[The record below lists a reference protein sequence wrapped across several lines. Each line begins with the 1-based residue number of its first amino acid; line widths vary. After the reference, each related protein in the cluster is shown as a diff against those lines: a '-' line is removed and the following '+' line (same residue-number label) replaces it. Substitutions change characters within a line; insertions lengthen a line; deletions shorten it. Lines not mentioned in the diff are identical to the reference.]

1 MKDTSKRAHEPWK
14 AFQARQRNQDIKRDA
29 VLQTA
34 AHMFLEQGY
43 RRTSMSELAKRL
55 QITKPAL
62 YYYFRNKEE
71 LLVECYRAG
80 ITLIEILLDKALV
93 SQGTG
98 LDKVKVY
105 IEAYAKS
112 VVLHDFG
119 RCVSMLDENEL
130 SSETRKLVRALK
142 RRIDASIRGYIE
154 EGIADKSIAL
164 AMPSWPLS
172 PCQAQSTGSEPGTNL
187 PALSA
192 GWRSP
197 ATSLISS
204 RKDFVTAPQP
214 NADAA
219 RPRQRPSRIRAN
231 PLRPAPR
238 KHRVDFLT
246 LRSVFFSS
254 GPEQPLFF
262 PSNVMLFPARRSSLP
277 AKEITCNI
285 CRSATPDSIRESN
298 DWNNKDER
306 VNPCAY

>member
-1 MKDTSKRAHEPWK
+1 MKEASKRAHEPWK

-34 AHMFLEQGY
+34 AQMVLEQGY

-93 SQGTG
+93 SRGTG

-130 SSETRKLVRALK
+130 SSETRKQVRALK

-154 EGIADKSIAL
+154 EGIADKSITPCDPKL
-164 AMPSWPLS
+164 ASFAMSGAINWIGTWYKPSGPLS
-172 PCQAQSTGSEPGTNL
+172 GLEIASHFAYLLTEGLRARTSVPRGRSEK
-187 PALSA
+187 ASKA
-192 GWRSP
+192 IK
-197 ATSLISS
+197 AS
-204 RKDFVTAPQP
+204 R
-214 NADAA
+214 
-219 RPRQRPSRIRAN
+219 
-231 PLRPAPR
+231 
-238 KHRVDFLT
+238 
-246 LRSVFFSS
+246 
-254 GPEQPLFF
+254 
-262 PSNVMLFPARRSSLP
+262 
-277 AKEITCNI
+277 
-285 CRSATPDSIRESN
+285 
-298 DWNNKDER
+298 
-306 VNPCAY
+306 

>member
-1 MKDTSKRAHEPWK
+1 MKDATKRAHEPWK

-43 RRTSMSELAKRL
+43 RRTSMSDLAKRL

-80 ITLIEILLDKALV
+80 ITLIETLLDKALV
-93 SQGTG
+93 SRGTG

-130 SSETRKLVRALK
+130 SSETRKQVRALK

-154 EGIADKSIAL
+154 EGVADKSIAPCDPKL
-164 AMPSWPLS
+164 ASFAMSGAINWIGNWYKPSGPLS
-172 PCQAQSTGSEPGTNL
+172 ATEIAGHFTHLFIEGLRARTAAST
-187 PALSA
+187 
-192 GWRSP
+192 RR
-197 ATSLISS
+197 ATI
-204 RKDFVTAPQP
+204 
-214 NADAA
+214 
-219 RPRQRPSRIRAN
+219 
-231 PLRPAPR
+231 RPASQKR
-238 KHRVDFLT
+238 ST
-246 LRSVFFSS
+246 LKAGKSTR
-254 GPEQPLFF
+254 
-262 PSNVMLFPARRSSLP
+262 
-277 AKEITCNI
+277 
-285 CRSATPDSIRESN
+285 
-298 DWNNKDER
+298 
-306 VNPCAY
+306 